1 MASGSEYLL
10 GRHGL
15 PHIWDIYLGK
25 CKVPSQVCYFRNSL
39 WTLRIPL
46 TSCNFIFYLQGE
58 TVNNLHCTAWLPNN
72 SGFSALRKMNRKLSF
87 CFLKKKKNPCSSQLG
102 VVEIALAGSGEH
114 LPEEIRWREVRVG
127 EPAWSAKMLEFFLL
141 QTNYCL
147 HGQPGKVRIESPD
160 SYRVGSFFLRKRL
173 CLFAFKKE
181 LKMLRAFW
189 VTHTSLM
196 YL

>member
-1 MASGSEYLL
+1 
-10 GRHGL
+10 
-15 PHIWDIYLGK
+15 
-25 CKVPSQVCYFRNSL
+25 
-39 WTLRIPL
+39 
-46 TSCNFIFYLQGE
+46 
-58 TVNNLHCTAWLPNN
+58 
-72 SGFSALRKMNRKLSF
+72 MNRKLSF

-181 LKMLRAFW
+181 LKMLRAF
-189 VTHTSLM
+189 
-196 YL
+196 